1 MATLAICTSG
11 GDSPGM
17 NAAVRA
23 FCRAALTDNHRVIA
37 IQNGYQGI
45 LDEQFFVLTPRDL
58 GMIINLGGTFLGTSR
73 SKNFST
79 PQGLGTA
86 ANHLHK
92 KDIEALCV
100 VGGDGSF
107 RGLMALSEH
116 FNGKV
121 FGIPGTI
128 DNDIPGTAYTI
139 GYDTAI
145 ETAVW
150 AIDNIRDTAH
160 SHGRIF
166 LIEVMGRK
174 SGQIAISV
182 ALASGAEEVMV
193 PEHDYN
199 IERIAERLKKGHQRG
214 KRFSIIIVAEG
225 AGQGALEISKQL
237 KEDYDLETKVAIL
250 GHIQRGGT
258 PTAYERLMATQMG
271 AKTYQFF
278 KDGLN
283 RVFCS
288 FQEGEL
294 RPVPLEV
301 TQEKVRTID
310 PDLIS
315 ILRSLGN

>member
-23 FCRAALTDNHRVIA
+23 FCRAALSDQHRVIA

-45 LDEQFFVLTPRDL
+45 LDEQFVVLTPRDL

-73 SKNFST
+73 PKDFAT
-79 PQGLGTA
+79 PQGLKKA
-86 ANHLHK
+86 AIHLHK

-116 FNGKV
+116 FNGKT

-128 DNDIPGTAYTI
+128 DNDIPGTSYTI

-174 SGQIAISV
+174 SGQIAIAV

-193 PEHDYN
+193 PEHEYN
-199 IERIAERLKKGHQRG
+199 IKRIADRLKKGEQRG

-225 AGQGALEISKQL
+225 VGQGALEISKQL
-237 KEDYDLETKVAIL
+237 KKNYDLETRVAIL

-271 AKTYQFF
+271 AKTYQFY

-283 RVFCS
+283 KVFCS
-288 FQEGEL
+288 FQEGRL
-294 RPVPLEV
+294 QPVPLQV
-301 TQEKVRTID
+301 TRQKVRTID
-310 PDLIS
+310 PELIT